1 MAYFKS
7 VEQLNNVMGGFYHR
21 LAEDPGIREKLLASK
36 LIIKF
41 NYEEPKSSIT
51 VDCSDTEPKV
61 LLNDTSVKPEVEMS
75 MKADVAHQFWYGKIN
90 LVAALTMRKIVA
102 KGPIPKILKLLPVIK
117 PAYGLY
123 PVYLKEKGFDD
134 LIL

>member
-7 VEQLNNVMGGFYHR
+7 VEHLNEVIGGFYHR
-21 LAEDPGIREKLLASK
+21 LAEDPEIRGKLLTSK

-41 NYEEPKSSIT
+41 NYEDPKTSIT
-51 VDCSDTEPKV
+51 VDCSGAEPKV
-61 LLNDTSVKPEVEMS
+61 LLADDTVKAEVEMS
-75 MKADVAHQFWYGKIN
+75 MKADVAHQFWYGKVN

-117 PAYGLY
+117 PAYVLY
-123 PVYLKEKGFDD
+123 PVYLNEKGFSD
-134 LIL
+134 LLL